1 MLDSP
6 RSPLC
11 QTYLSGARLLRRHAD
26 IVTAPLP
33 QQTALASLLPTVRNG
48 QQLCLQRHERLSH
61 RSEDIS
67 HGYVSDCGE
76 GVECQRGDQALPQ

>member
-11 QTYLSGARLLRRHAD
+11 HTHLSGARLLRRHAD
-26 IVTAPLP
+26 IVTTPLP
-33 QQTALASLLPTVRNG
+33 QQPALAGLLPTVRNT
-48 QQLCLQRHERLSH
+48 QQLCLQRHERLSQ

-67 HGYVSDCGE
+67 HGSVSDCGE
-76 GVECQRGDQALPQ
+76 GVESQRGDQALPQ